1 MMDIGYAISPKS
13 EEQKKKNQIRHKKPE
28 KKIAQ
33 TYGGPRPMTLYTY
46 NVQCMCI
53 EIISLLHVFMN
64 VDNRHVGVQ
73 KVSHLSWFAC
83 VRRPFALL
91 HFVSITNSKSAT
103 FFPTEFSVSQKRFA
117 NF

>member
-1 MMDIGYAISPKS
+1 
-13 EEQKKKNQIRHKKPE
+13 
-28 KKIAQ
+28 
-33 TYGGPRPMTLYTY
+33 MTLYTY
-46 NVQCMCI
+46 TVQCICI

-91 HFVSITNSKSAT
+91 HFVSIISSESAT
-103 FFPTEFSVSQKRFA
+103 FFPALNFQSVKKDLPLFDVPKKQNVNTAISDSFGLT
-117 NF
+117 N